1 MIEVSDLPVLSYEV
15 AVCGCQPVEE
25 VAGPGCY
32 AAGVLLGVLINQAI
46 G

>member
-1 MIEVSDLPVLSYEV
+1 MIQVSELPALSYEV
-15 AVCGCQPVEE
+15 AICGCRPVEE

-32 AAGVLLGVLINQAI
+32 AAGVLLGILINQAI